1 MKLDFRKLSLAL
13 ALPLAIGFAS
23 CGDDND
29 KPDPKD
35 LVQAEMKG
43 DPFVYV
49 QYNNGTDQVFNSTHD
64 TDLYVTF
71 NRLTRKADLEF
82 RNINFGDGTTSFSFT
97 DVNYGLA
104 PDGESFSISQPG
116 LTASGGLAGKKL
128 TLNLLYCGEKKIND
142 EDCTGLSARVTID
155 GDRDITL
162 IPRELIWAGT
172 TETRNERSG
181 GEAFVSYDTYYE
193 VEIDPAT
200 STATITVH
208 KPKFS
213 ADMPTLGD
221 MTFPGIKVKLRP
233 GGFVLEAEEL
243 IPMIDNTPQPRRK
256 ITNLKA
262 DCDLFSTECML
273 EFNCME
279 VFKVYASVNPN
290 FAE

>member
-97 DVNYGLA
+97 DVPPLWY
-104 PDGESFSISQPG
+104 
-116 LTASGGLAGKKL
+116 
-128 TLNLLYCGEKKIND
+128 
-142 EDCTGLSARVTID
+142 
-155 GDRDITL
+155 
-162 IPRELIWAGT
+162 
-172 TETRNERSG
+172 
-181 GEAFVSYDTYYE
+181 
-193 VEIDPAT
+193 
-200 STATITVH
+200 
-208 KPKFS
+208 
-213 ADMPTLGD
+213 
-221 MTFPGIKVKLRP
+221 
-233 GGFVLEAEEL
+233 
-243 IPMIDNTPQPRRK
+243 
-256 ITNLKA
+256 
-262 DCDLFSTECML
+262 
-273 EFNCME
+273 
-279 VFKVYASVNPN
+279 SVRC
-290 FAE
+290 